1 MFEDM
6 LNMVTGGA
14 GFIGSHLSRRLLKK
28 GAKVV
33 AVDNFLTGQMYR
45 IDDLLKNPNFQLV
58 KGDLRD
64 SSFVQGLLLG
74 NQFDYVWHLAA
85 NMGGIGYITSVGAD
99 VMRDNLKMNLN
110 LLQSCSDSNID
121 RLFYSSSACVYPIE
135 KQTSLGVIPLK
146 EEDAYPANPDSFYG
160 WEKLVTEKMCEA
172 YGKDYGLKT
181 RIARFHNCY
190 GPMADYG
197 EERGKVIA
205 SLIRK
210 AIHYPEEP
218 FIVWGDGK
226 QERSFIYIDD
236 LIDAL
241 LKLMDSNYNE
251 PLNIGTDRLISIK
264 DLAFMVI
271 DLSNKD
277 IQIEYDLSKPQGV
290 RSRNADLTLIQK
302 VLGWSPRV
310 SLEEGVR
317 RTYEWLSSVL

>member
-1 MFEDM
+1 MFEDKIN
-6 LNMVTGGA
+6 LVTGGA
-14 GFIGSHLSRRLLKK
+14 GFIGSHLARRLLQK

-33 AVDNFLTGQMYR
+33 AVDNLLTGKMYR
-45 IDDLLKNPNFQLV
+45 IEDLLKSPNFQFV
-58 KGDLRD
+58 RGDLRN
-64 SSFVQGLLLG
+64 SSFVNGLLLG
-74 NQFDYVWHLAA
+74 SQFNYVWHLAA
-85 NMGGIGYITSVGAD
+85 NMGGIGYISTVGAD
-99 VMRDNLKMNLN
+99 VMRDNLQMNIN
-110 LLQSCSDSNID
+110 MLQSSIEASVE

-146 EEDAYPANPDSFYG
+146 EVDAYPANPDSYYG
-160 WEKLVTEKMCEA
+160 WEKLITEKMCEA
-172 YGKDYGLKT
+172 YGKDYGLET

-190 GPMADYG
+190 GPMTDYG

-210 AIHYPEEP
+210 AIRYPKER

-241 LKLMDSNYNE
+241 FQLMPADYNE

-264 DLAFMVI
+264 DLAMMVI
-271 DLSNKD
+271 DLSGKEM
-277 IQIEYDLSKPQGV
+277 QIEYDLSKPQGV
-290 RSRNADLTLIQK
+290 RSRNADLSLIK
-302 VLGWSPRV
+302 NVLGWSPKV
-310 SLEEGVR
+310 TLDEGVR